1 MRPLSRQSGQFVG
14 LWRSWERVSM
24 ALRRS
29 GVQVPS
35 GPPVKQGGTAE
46 WPFVPEAKGQVYY
59 LTPSHFPLKRSR
71 DKGVSGQEGGS
82 MGSDLRKPRIPL
94 TEEVI

>member
-1 MRPLSRQSGQFVG
+1 
-14 LWRSWERVSM
+14 M

-46 WPFVPEAKGQVYY
+46 WPFVPEAKGQVYIQ
-59 LTPSHFPLKRSR
+59 PLKRLR
-71 DKGVSGQEGGS
+71 DKGVSDQEGGS
-82 MGSDLRKPRIPL
+82 MESDLKKTL
-94 TEEVI
+94 TEEVIQNG